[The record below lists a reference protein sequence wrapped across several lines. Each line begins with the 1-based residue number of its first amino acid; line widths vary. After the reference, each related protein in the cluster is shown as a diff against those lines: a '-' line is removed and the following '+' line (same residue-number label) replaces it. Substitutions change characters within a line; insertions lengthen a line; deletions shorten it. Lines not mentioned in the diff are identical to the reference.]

1 MSQSLHKSAI
11 AVSGSMLGLYD
22 NMIEVFSDS
31 ARSIYIEAAILVLP
45 SSKMEKKTII
55 YAYHGEKTFC

>member
-11 AVSGSMLGLYD
+11 AVSGSMLELYD

-45 SSKMEKKTII
+45 SSKMEKKL
-55 YAYHGEKTFC
+55 